1 MKKNAVLTLRRLL
14 ALLAALAL
22 VVSLAGCMNDTSKDP
37 DDEPSDSPSQSEA
50 ADPTDAPADPTEP
63 EETEPPV
70 LMGTVTHDNLNVRSN
85 PSTDST
91 ILKKLDINT
100 RVVIMETKTIGEVNW
115 GRIADG
121 WINLSYVLLDGED
134 PADPTEPEGGS
145 TVQPNDKPVSTG
157 TITADELNIRK
168 GPGTGY
174 DKVGSY
180 KEGNTVDI
188 YEVKDGWA
196 RTDKGW
202 ISMKHVK
209 LVDEAGKDDDKTDEK
224 DDTPDI
230 DKEPEIESDGKTKV
244 KGYGVV
250 DSGSLNVRTGPG
262 TKYEKIGEVARGQR
276 FAYYQ
281 KSGSWVRIE
290 KGWISTNYFYIEG
303 NEGDDA
309 TTGTITTDL
318 NIRTGPGKD
327 FDRCGT
333 YKEGKKVEILHQI
346 NGWGYTEEGWVSM
359 KYVDTGDKDTEKPA
373 AKTGTITGSDVNIRK
388 GPGTSYE
395 SVGKYQKGDK
405 IEILETKDGW
415 ARTDKGWV
423 ILDYVKVN

>member
-1 MKKNAVLTLRRLL
+1 MKRNSALTLRRLL

-22 VVSLAGCMNDTSKDP
+22 VVSLAGCMNDTSKNP
-37 DDEPSDSPSQSEA
+37 DDEPSDPPAQSEA
-50 ADPTDAPADPTEP
+50 TDPTDAPTDPTEP

-91 ILKKLDINT
+91 ILKKLEINT
-100 RVVIMETKTIGEVNW
+100 RVVIMETKTIGDVNW

-121 WINLSYVLLDGED
+121 WINLSYVLLDGDD
-134 PADPTEPEGGS
+134 PVDPTEPEGGS

-174 DKVGSY
+174 DKVGAY
-180 KEGNTVDI
+180 VEGNTVDI
-188 YEVKDGWA
+188 YEVKDGWG

-202 ISMKHVK
+202 ISMKHVM
-209 LVDEAGKDDDKTDEK
+209 LVDETNKDDDKTE
-224 DDTPDI
+224 TPDI
-230 DKEPEIESDGKTKV
+230 DKTPEIESDGKTKV

-250 DSGSLNVRTGPG
+250 DIGSLNVRTGPG
-262 TKYEKIGEVARGQR
+262 TKYEKIDEVKSGARY
-276 FAYYQ
+276 AYYQ
-281 KSGSWVRIE
+281 KSGNWVRIE
-290 KGWISTNYFYIEG
+290 KGWISTSYFYIEG

-309 TTGTITTDL
+309 TTGVTTSDL
-318 NIRTGPGKD
+318 NIRTGPNKD

-333 YKEGKKVEILHQI
+333 YKEGEKVEILHQI
-346 NGWGYTEEGWVSM
+346 NGWGYTDKGWISM
-359 KYVDTGDKDTEKPA
+359 KYVDTGDKNTDTEKPA
-373 AKTGTITGSDVNIRK
+373 NKTGTITGDNVNIRK

-395 SVGKYQKGDK
+395 AVGQYDKGDK

-415 ARTDKGWV
+415 ARTEKGWV
-423 ILDYVKVN
+423 IMDYVKVN

>member
-1 MKKNAVLTLRRLL
+1 MKKNSALTLRRLL

-22 VVSLAGCMNDTSKDP
+22 VVSLAGCMDDTSKNP
-37 DDEPSDSPSQSEA
+37 DGEPSDPPSQTEGTN
-50 ADPTDAPADPTEP
+50 PTDAPADPTEP

-70 LMGTVTHDNLNVRSN
+70 IMGTVTHDNLNVRSN

-134 PADPTEPEGGS
+134 PADPTEPEENPTEPTG
-145 TVQPNDKPVSTG
+145 KPIATG

-168 GPGTGY
+168 GPGTGFE
-174 DKVGSY
+174 KVGVY
-180 KEGNTVDI
+180 VEGNTVDI
-188 YEVKDGWA
+188 YEIKDGWG

-209 LVDEAGKDDDKTDEK
+209 QVDETDKPADKE
-224 DDTPDI
+224 DTPDI
-230 DKEPEIESDGKTKV
+230 EKEPEIESDGKTKV

-250 DSGSLNVRTGPG
+250 DIGSLNVRTGPG
-262 TKYEKIGEVARGQR
+262 TKYEKIGEVKSGERY
-276 FAYYQ
+276 AYYQ

-290 KGWISTNYFYIEG
+290 KGWVSTSYFYIEG
-303 NEGDDA
+303 TEGDDA

-318 NIRTGPGKD
+318 NIRKGPGKD
-327 FDRCGT
+327 FDRNGS
-333 YKEGKKVEILHQI
+333 YKEGEKVEILHQI
-346 NGWGYTEEGWVSM
+346 NGWGCTDKGWISM
-359 KYVDTGDKDTEKPA
+359 KYVDTGDKGTDTEKPA
-373 AKTGTITGSDVNIRK
+373 NKTGTITGDNVNIRK

-395 SVGKYQKGDK
+395 AVGQYDKGDK